1 MGSFLP
7 LIFERYKDK
16 KHVTLDLVDID
27 ENSIEILKVLLKKF
41 EIPKNFTINIQN
53 EDFLF
58 YKAPYKYDLIIGNPP
73 FLKLNKQKLKKYD
86 FSLLD
91 NVTKNLAGLFTKKSM
106 AMADRVLFILP
117 KYFLSNSDFKKVREE
132 VGNYC
137 VEEIIDF
144 GENGFKGVL
153 IETIFLNVNTKKAP
167 DKTKVKSISLNKENI
182 IKQHEMTD
190 SFFPYWLI
198 YRDENFNSLI
208 EKMDFDIFD
217 VFRDRQITNKLLS
230 EKGDVWVIKSRNITR
245 DGLKIQHIDGYDSFI
260 KKENLKG
267 ISISKFLDDENVFLA
282 PNMTYYPR
290 VIRKPKNTIVNGSVA
305 VLLNKTNKFIK
316 DSDLKFFAS
325 NEFENFYRVA
335 RNFSTRSLNIDKQ
348 SVFFFGLLTK

>member
-1 MGSFLP
+1 
-7 LIFERYKDK
+7 
-16 KHVTLDLVDID
+16 
-27 ENSIEILKVLLKKF
+27 
-41 EIPKNFTINIQN
+41 
-53 EDFLF
+53 
-58 YKAPYKYDLIIGNPP
+58 
-73 FLKLNKQKLKKYD
+73 
-86 FSLLD
+86 
-91 NVTKNLAGLFTKKSM
+91 
-106 AMADRVLFILP
+106 
-117 KYFLSNSDFKKVREE
+117 
-132 VGNYC
+132 
-137 VEEIIDF
+137 
-144 GENGFKGVL
+144 
-153 IETIFLNVNTKKAP
+153 
-167 DKTKVKSISLNKENI
+167 
-182 IKQHEMTD
+182 
-190 SFFPYWLI
+190 
-198 YRDENFNSLI
+198 NSLI